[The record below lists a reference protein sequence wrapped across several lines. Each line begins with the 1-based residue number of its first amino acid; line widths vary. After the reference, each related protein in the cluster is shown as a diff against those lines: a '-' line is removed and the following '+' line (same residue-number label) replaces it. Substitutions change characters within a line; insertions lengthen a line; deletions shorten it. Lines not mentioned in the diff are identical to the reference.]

1 MKIQIKSLQ
10 LLERLQQIKQRAA
23 SVGNIG
29 VTLQVPDDLFWWV
42 FLEFGTGKY
51 RDNDPTEGYEIHN
64 VIAKFLTFISSK
76 TGEKISVESV
86 FMPGI
91 PAFHMITSIYDD
103 ILSYQRSFI
112 AQTLIESNYDME
124 AVKELIVSKMMPKIK
139 EMIIDSFSENLP
151 NHERELGR
159 LSVTA
164 TQAFEEGLEIV

>member
-42 FLEFGTGKY
+42 FLEFGTGRY
-51 RDNDPTEGYEIHN
+51 RDENPTGGYEITAINTKMLHFFE
-64 VIAKFLTFISSK
+64 AA
-76 TGEKISVESV
+76 TGKERFESSV